1 MYKFVVSLLSK
12 ALAIT
17 TLLSMSN
24 ASDRPKP
31 SPIVQELCQ
40 KLKIQ
45 LDQLGVMK
53 DERREEREQEASH
66 RKDLFKA
73 LQDQLN
79 DLSR

>member
-1 MYKFVVSLLSK
+1 
-12 ALAIT
+12 
-17 TLLSMSN
+17 MSN
-24 ASDRPKP
+24 TPEKPKP

-45 LDQLGVMK
+45 LDQLGIMANSCPK
-53 DERREEREQEASH
+53 DEEDDGH

-79 DLSR
+79 ELSR